1 MFNMKYIL
9 LCLLVFIINE
19 TLYSQNEG
27 NNWYF
32 GNKAG
37 LSFNTD
43 PPTPLTNGQ
52 LSTGEGCAAVSDLN
66 GNLLF
71 YTDGIYVY
79 NKMHNVMPNGS
90 GLMGDPSSTQSAI
103 IVPQPGTYN

>member
-1 MFNMKYIL
+1 MKNYIL
-9 LCLLVFIINE
+9 FFLLVFIINE

-32 GNKAG
+32 GENAG
-37 LSFNTD
+37 LSFNTA

-52 LSTGEGCAAVSDLN
+52 LDTYEGCATVSDKN

-71 YTDGIYVY
+71 YTDGMTVY
-79 NKMHNVMPNGS
+79 DKMHNIMPNGS
-90 GLMGDPSSTQSAI
+90 NLFGHSSSTQSAI
-103 IVPQPGTYN
+103 IVPKPGTY